1 MVELMGL
8 VDGMY
13 VGFGLRKWVR
23 DDKEEKSN
31 RLLGLRRRLKSSS
44 RCYVRLAMSIRH
56 GNAIVIS
63 SFKSRGEIWAGNNQI
78 E

>member
-1 MVELMGL
+1 MDCVW
-8 VDGMY
+8 V
-13 VGFGLRKWVR
+13 FGLRKWVR

-63 SFKSRGEIWAGNNQI
+63 SLKSRGEIWAGNNQI